1 MNLSTIQKGLE
12 QETQFSENVS
22 AKDRLMRN
30 LHLASNIK
38 SDYRKLIKPT
48 PIRKNI
54 QTRNKSDATLIHSH
68 IVHIRLIGG

>member
-38 SDYRKLIKPT
+38 SCKGLGNLFSGASFY
-48 PIRKNI
+48 
-54 QTRNKSDATLIHSH
+54 S
-68 IVHIRLIGG
+68 